1 VRSRPLLGVKFVC
14 AAMQGGKTPTV
25 EASCYKLYAPNCR
38 CASPT
43 PRWTS
48 SARVRSWRWAPGR
61 AARRAPESCYTY
73 TVIDTIGGGSSEVQ
87 KNIISKRASR
97 PAEELLSGRA
107 AMSFLQGYKVLDLAS
122 VGPAARASRILA
134 DYGMEIIK
142 VAPVSAKG
150 GKQTEPVYHA
160 YGAGR
165 GTRASASISQ
175 SAEGKAVVHRLVRN
189 VDVLIES
196 YRPGVAQAHRRRLRG
211 AQGSTIRAWSTA
223 RPAATGRT
231 VPARSGPDTTSTTL
245 RWAAF
250 SPAAAAMPTG
260 VRRCPAPRW
269 RTAPVAACR
278 QRWPMM
284 AALVNRLR
292 RDEGAYLDVAI
303 TDGVLNLTSLY
314 IDEYLATGVG
324 TGPETTLL
332 TGKFACYG
340 IYATRDG
347 KAIAVGAIETHFF
360 ANLCRLLGL
369 EQYAPLQYDASRQE
383 EIKAAMRAVFLTRDR
398 DEWTALLAGENTCA
412 TPVLDI
418 PELTRSEHF
427 AARNT
432 FMQAHHPVHGSFR
445 QLGPILAGNP
455 RDLPTHQVAAPG
467 TTDTDGVL
475 AAAGFDTA
483 EIARLRDTGVVE

>member
-1 VRSRPLLGVKFVC
+1 
-14 AAMQGGKTPTV
+14 
-25 EASCYKLYAPNCR
+25 
-38 CASPT
+38 
-43 PRWTS
+43 
-48 SARVRSWRWAPGR
+48 
-61 AARRAPESCYTY
+61 
-73 TVIDTIGGGSSEVQ
+73 
-87 KNIISKRASR
+87 
-97 PAEELLSGRA
+97 
-107 AMSFLQGYKVLDLAS
+107 MSFLQGYKVLDLAS

-142 VAPVSAKG
+142 LAPVSAKG
-150 GKQTEPVYHA
+150 GKQTEPLYHA

-165 GTRASASISQ
+165 GTRRIRVDLAT
-175 SAEGKAVVHRLVRN
+175 AEGKAVVHRLVKN

-196 YRPGVAQAHRRRLRG
+196 YRPGVAKRIGVGYEELSQINPRLVYCSTSGYGQDGPWSQWAGHDINYLAMGGFLHCSGRMADGRPGMPG
-211 AQGSTIRAWSTA
+211 A
-223 RPAATGRT
+223 T
-231 VPARSGPDTTSTTL
+231 VADSAGGGMQ
-245 RWAAF
+245 
-250 SPAAAAMPTG
+250 AAMA
-260 VRRCPAPRW
+260 V
-269 RTAPVAACR
+269 
-278 QRWPMM
+278 M

-398 DEWTALLAGENTCA
+398 DEWTALLAGENTCV
-412 TPVLDI
+412 TPVLGVA
-418 PELTRSEHF
+418 EVTANGHF
-427 AARNT
+427 VARGS
-432 FMQAHHPVHGSFR
+432 FVEARHPVHGAFR
-445 QLGPILAGNP
+445 QLAPVLAGNARECQP
-455 RDLPTHQVAAPG
+455 HQVAAAG
-467 TTDTDGVL
+467 ATDTDAVL
-475 AAAGFDTA
+475 GEAGFDAT
-483 EIARLRDTGVVE
+483 EIARLRRDGVVE